1 MKRETL
7 PALLALTGAI
17 VSWSSIPLFL
27 KYFTGYLD
35 AWTVNGIRYGLAAL
49 MLLPVL
55 RPQRARQ
62 TPGTSLWKAAL
73 VPALINTAGQVGWG
87 LIPYFVSASVMGFGI
102 RASFFF
108 TLAGSLLLLPEE
120 RYLFR
125 SRAFWC
131 GSAVCIAGVSSL
143 FWGSLR
149 QSTASLP
156 GLLLLLLASGVW
168 GFYGVSVR
176 RFMRGH
182 PPHRAFAAI
191 CLYTAT
197 LVCILMFAVG
207 RFAALGTL
215 SPGLFSMLFVSA
227 VLGIAVAHVLMIYV
241 LNRLGAVV
249 EAGAEMAT
257 PFLTFCGASLIFG
270 ERLSPL
276 QWAGGLGVVLGCALM
291 ILAHKAK
298 PELAVSTD
306 ALGID

>member
-1 MKRETL
+1 MTRKTL
-7 PALLALTGAI
+7 LALLALAVSTL
-17 VSWSSIPLFL
+17 SWSSIPLFL
-27 KYFTGYLD
+27 KYFTAYLD
-35 AWTVNGIRYGLAAL
+35 AWTVNGVRYGLAAL
-49 MLLPVL
+49 LLLPAL
-55 RPQRARQ
+55 RHRRNRQ
-62 TPGTSLWKAAL
+62 TPVAPLWKAAL
-73 VPALINTAGQVGWG
+73 VPALINTVGQVGWA
-87 LIPYFVSASVMGFGI
+87 LIPYFVTASVMGFGI

-131 GSAVCIAGVSSL
+131 GSAVCISGVTGL

-149 QSTASLP
+149 QSMASP
-156 GLLLLLLASGVW
+156 SGLLLLLLASGVW

-182 PPHRAFAAI
+182 APHRAFAAI
-191 CLYTAT
+191 SLYTAI
-197 LVCILMFAVG
+197 LVCILMLGFG

-215 SPGLFSMLFVSA
+215 SPGLFSMLFISA
-227 VLGIAVAHVLMIYV
+227 ILGITVAHVLMIYV
-241 LNRLGAVV
+241 LNHLGAVV
-249 EAGAEMAT
+249 EAGGEMVT
-257 PFLTFCGASLIFG
+257 PFLTFCGASIIFG

-291 ILAHKAK
+291 ILAHKPK